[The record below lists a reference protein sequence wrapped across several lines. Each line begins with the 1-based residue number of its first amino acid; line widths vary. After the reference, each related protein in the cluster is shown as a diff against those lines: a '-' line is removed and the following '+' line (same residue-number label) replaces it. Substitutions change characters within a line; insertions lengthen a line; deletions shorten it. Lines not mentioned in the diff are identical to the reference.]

1 MLKDVL
7 TFLFYATS
15 VYVVL
20 WLTYKFGRYRAEE
33 AMADEVARL
42 RQSRWK
48 EGYTIGRERG
58 HKEGYRDGLDRALAN
73 RSAETVVDLD
83 DLLLAGAG
91 EISRALAHAGELAA
105 AEGRDIGRQRV
116 EIGPQGAKIGLKLA
130 LLGGARFGIARDRVH
145 E

>member
-7 TFLFYATS
+7 TILFYATS

-20 WLTYKFGRYRAEE
+20 WLTYKLGRYRAEE

-58 HKEGYRDGLDRALAN
+58 HQEGYRDGYEKGR
-73 RSAETVVDLD
+73 
-83 DLLLAGAG
+83 
-91 EISRALAHAGELAA
+91 
-105 AEGRDIGRQRV
+105 AEGYDDGRRYEAITHHNEE
-116 EIGPQGAKIGLKLA
+116 EIKRQLNLYLSTGPELMC
-130 LLGGARFGIARDRVH
+130 
-145 E
+145 